1 MINILILSA
10 GTRNKVV
17 RYFKKTLAGQGKV
30 VATDCQ
36 NIAPAIY
43 DADKCYIVPRITSPD
58 YIDIIAEICQK
69 EHINGILSLI
79 DPELEL
85 LAENREKFEK
95 IGVTCVVSPLEA
107 VKMAFDKMKMFRFC
121 ENNGIDSVKSYDDI
135 DLFKADL
142 AKGKITFPVFVKPI
156 CGSCSINI
164 QRVEDMAMLEELW
177 RRYDNLMIQEFMTGQ
192 EIGADVYIDPLS
204 GEVIEIFTKKKLL
217 MRAGETDKSVS
228 FKDAKL
234 FEFIENFVTK
244 AGYKWNIDID
254 IFEKD
259 GKYFVSEV
267 NPRFGGGYPHAYE
280 CGCDF
285 MQLIKN
291 NLEGKENKPNI
302 GGYDD
307 DVYMMKYLDVMIK
320 REGEMK

>member
-58 YIDIIAEICQK
+58 YIDIIAGICQK

-95 IGVTCVVSPLEA
+95 IGVTCIVSPLEA

-121 ENNGIDSVKSYDDI
+121 ESNGIDSVKSYDDI
-135 DLFKADL
+135 DRFKADL
-142 AKGKITFPVFVKPI
+142 AKGKIAFPVFVKPI

-234 FEFIENFVTK
+234 FDFIENFVTK

-302 GGYDD
+302 GSYD

-320 REGEMK
+320 RGEELR

>member
-58 YIDIIAEICQK
+58 YIDIIAGICQK

-95 IGVTCVVSPLEA
+95 IGVTCIVSPLEA

-121 ENNGIDSVKSYDDI
+121 ESNGIDSVKSYDDI
-135 DLFKADL
+135 DRFKADL
-142 AKGKITFPVFVKPI
+142 AKGKIAFPVFVKPI

-228 FKDAKL
+228 FKEAKL

-291 NLEGKENKPNI
+291 NLEGKKNKPNI
-302 GGYDD
+302 GDYDD

-320 REGEMK
+320 RGEELR

>member
-1 MINILILSA
+1 MNILILSA

-30 VATDCQ
+30 IATDCQ

-43 DADKCYIVPRITSPD
+43 DADKCYIVPRITAPD
-58 YIDIIAEICQK
+58 YIDAILEICRK
-69 EHINGILSLI
+69 EQIDGVLSLI

-85 LAENREKFEK
+85 LAANKDKFEH
-95 IGVTCVVSPLEA
+95 IGATCIVSPLEA

-121 ENNGIDSVKSYDDI
+121 EKNGIDSVKSYDDI
-135 DLFKADL
+135 VKFKADF
-142 AKGKITFPVFVKPI
+142 ARGEISFPVFVKPI

-164 QRVEDMAMLEELW
+164 QRVEDTAMLEELW

-192 EIGADVYIDPLS
+192 EIGADVYIDSIS
-204 GEVIEIFTKKKLL
+204 GRVVEIFTKKKLL

-234 FEFIENFVTK
+234 FDFIENFVTK
-244 AGYKWNIDID
+244 AGYRWNIDID

-285 MQLIKN
+285 MTLIKN
-291 NLEGKENKPNI
+291 NLEGGVNKPNV
-302 GGYDD
+302 GNYKEN
-307 DVYMMKYLDVMIK
+307 VYMMKYLEVMIMN
-320 REGEMK
+320 GEELK

>member
-58 YIDIIAEICQK
+58 YIDIIAGICQK

-95 IGVTCVVSPLEA
+95 IGVTCIVSPLEA

-121 ENNGIDSVKSYDDI
+121 ESNGIDSVKSYDDI
-135 DLFKADL
+135 DRFKADL
-142 AKGKITFPVFVKPI
+142 AKGKIAFPVFVKPI

-234 FEFIENFVTK
+234 FDFIKNFVTK

-259 GKYFVSEV
+259 DKYFVSEV

-291 NLEGKENKPNI
+291 NLEGKKNKPNI
-302 GGYDD
+302 GDYDD

-320 REGEMK
+320 RGEELR

>member
-95 IGVTCVVSPLEA
+95 IGVTCIVSPLEA

-121 ENNGIDSVKSYDDI
+121 ESNGIDSVKSYDDI
-135 DLFKADL
+135 DRFKADL
-142 AKGKITFPVFVKPI
+142 AKGKIAFPVFVKPI

-291 NLEGKENKPNI
+291 NLEGKKNKPNI
-302 GGYDD
+302 GDYDD

-320 REGEMK
+320 RGEELR

>member
-1 MINILILSA
+1 MNILILSA

-30 VATDCQ
+30 IATDCQ

-43 DADKCYIVPRITSPD
+43 DADKCYIVPRITAPD
-58 YIDIIAEICQK
+58 YIDAILEICRK
-69 EHINGILSLI
+69 EQIDGVLSLI

-85 LAENREKFEK
+85 LAANKDKFEH
-95 IGVTCVVSPLEA
+95 IGATCIVSPLEA

-121 ENNGIDSVKSYDDI
+121 EKNGIDSVKSYDDI
-135 DLFKADL
+135 VKFKADF
-142 AKGKITFPVFVKPI
+142 ARGEISFPVFVKPI

-164 QRVEDMAMLEELW
+164 QRVEDTAMLEELW

-192 EIGADVYIDPLS
+192 EIGADVYIDSIS
-204 GEVIEIFTKKKLL
+204 GRVVEIFTKKKLL

-234 FEFIENFVTK
+234 FDFIENFVTK
-244 AGYKWNIDID
+244 AGYRWNIDID

-285 MQLIKN
+285 MTLIKN
-291 NLEGKENKPNI
+291 NLEGGVNKPNV
-302 GGYDD
+302 GNYKEN
-307 DVYMMKYLDVMIK
+307 VYMMKYLEVMIMN
-320 REGEMK
+320 GEELE

>member
-58 YIDIIAEICQK
+58 YIDIIAGICQK

-142 AKGKITFPVFVKPI
+142 AKGKIAFPVFVKPI

-164 QRVEDMAMLEELW
+164 QRVEGMAMLEELW

-234 FEFIENFVTK
+234 FDFIENFVTK

-259 GKYFVSEV
+259 DKYFVSEV

-302 GGYDD
+302 GDYDD

-320 REGEMK
+320 RGEELR

>member
-1 MINILILSA
+1 M
-10 GTRNKVV
+10 
-17 RYFKKTLAGQGKV
+17 
-30 VATDCQ
+30 
-36 NIAPAIY
+36 
-43 DADKCYIVPRITSPD
+43 
-58 YIDIIAEICQK
+58 
-69 EHINGILSLI
+69 
-79 DPELEL
+79 EL

-121 ENNGIDSVKSYDDI
+121 ESNGIDSVKSYDDI

-142 AKGKITFPVFVKPI
+142 AKGKIAFPVFVKPI

-254 IFEKD
+254 IFEKG

-291 NLEGKENKPNI
+291 NLEGKKNKPNI
-302 GGYDD
+302 GDYDD

-320 REGEMK
+320 REGELR

>member
-121 ENNGIDSVKSYDDI
+121 ESNGIDSVKSYDDI
-135 DLFKADL
+135 DRFKADL
-142 AKGKITFPVFVKPI
+142 AKGKIAFPVFVKPI

-234 FEFIENFVTK
+234 FDFIKNFVTK

-259 GKYFVSEV
+259 DKYFVSEV

-291 NLEGKENKPNI
+291 NLEGKKNKPNI
-302 GGYDD
+302 GDYDD

-320 REGEMK
+320 RGEELR

>member
-58 YIDIIAEICQK
+58 YIDIIAGICQK

-95 IGVTCVVSPLEA
+95 IGVTCIVSPLEA

-121 ENNGIDSVKSYDDI
+121 ESNGIDSVKSYDDI
-135 DLFKADL
+135 DRFKADL
-142 AKGKITFPVFVKPI
+142 AKGKIAFPVFVKPI

-164 QRVEDMAMLEELW
+164 QRVEDMAMIEELW

-217 MRAGETDKSVS
+217 MRAGETDKSIS

-234 FEFIENFVTK
+234 FDLIENFVTK

-291 NLEGKENKPNI
+291 NLEGKKNKPNI
-302 GGYDD
+302 GDYDD

-320 REGEMK
+320 REGELR

>member
-58 YIDIIAEICQK
+58 YIDIIAGICQK

-95 IGVTCVVSPLEA
+95 IGVTCIVSPLEA

-121 ENNGIDSVKSYDDI
+121 ESNGIDSVKSYDDI
-135 DLFKADL
+135 DRFKADL
-142 AKGKITFPVFVKPI
+142 AKGKIAFPVFVKPI

-234 FEFIENFVTK
+234 FDFIKNFVTK

-259 GKYFVSEV
+259 DKYFVSEV

-291 NLEGKENKPNI
+291 NLEGKKNKPNI
-302 GGYDD
+302 GSYDD

-320 REGEMK
+320 RGEELR

>member
-1 MINILILSA
+1 MNILILSA

-58 YIDIIAEICQK
+58 YIDIIAGICQK

-95 IGVTCVVSPLEA
+95 IGVTCIVSPLEA

-121 ENNGIDSVKSYDDI
+121 ESNGIDSVKSYDDI
-135 DLFKADL
+135 DRFKADL
-142 AKGKITFPVFVKPI
+142 AKGKIAFPVFVKPI

-302 GGYDD
+302 GDYDD
-307 DVYMMKYLDVMIK
+307 DVYMMKYLDVKILK
-320 REGEMK
+320 GENLI

>member
-1 MINILILSA
+1 MNILILSA

-30 VATDCQ
+30 IATDCQ

-43 DADKCYIVPRITSPD
+43 DADKCYIVPRITAPD
-58 YIDIIAEICQK
+58 YIDAILEICRK
-69 EHINGILSLI
+69 EQIDGVLSLI

-85 LAENREKFEK
+85 LATNKDKFER
-95 IGVTCVVSPLEA
+95 IGVTCIVSPLGA
-107 VKMAFDKMKMFRFC
+107 VQMAFDKMKMFRFC
-121 ENNGIDSVKSYDDI
+121 EKNGIDSVKSYDDI
-135 DLFKADL
+135 AKFKADL
-142 AKGKITFPVFVKPI
+142 ARGEIAFPVFVKPI

-164 QRVEDMAMLEELW
+164 QKAENAEILEELW
-177 RRYDNLMIQEFMTGQ
+177 RRYDNLMIQEYMSGQ
-192 EIGADVYIDPLS
+192 EIGADVYIDPIS
-204 GEVIEIFTKKKLL
+204 GEVVRIFTKKKLL

-228 FKDAKL
+228 FKDGKL
-234 FEFIENFVTK
+234 FAFIENFVKK

-259 GKYFVSEV
+259 GEYYISEV

-285 MQLIKN
+285 MTLIKN
-291 NLEGKENKPNI
+291 NLEGGVNKPNV
-302 GGYDD
+302 GNYKEN
-307 DVYMMKYLDVMIK
+307 VYMMKYLDVMIMN
-320 REGEMK
+320 GEELE